1 MTARPKIGAIT
12 VCRSAAAL
20 LEKTI
25 ESVRNEPA
33 VSHYVIVDGA
43 STDGT
48 SDIVS
53 RYGRSVTTFISEA
66 DRGISDAMN
75 KALALCSSDYIIF
88 LHAGDVFL
96 NNGALESVAALLERQ
111 PVDIVSCPVL
121 LGDASTGRL
130 AVPRGFN
137 WWMRFKTGILHQ
149 GVVCSRRLFE
159 RIGGFDVSLKVAMDY
174 EFFLRAYLAEA
185 TIRYHAAPLSSM
197 APGGLS
203 WRRDWPSLRARL
215 AEERLI
221 HARYGNRLAWRVL
234 YAAYWS
240 LYPAYKYVRTWPH
253 TPA

>member
-1 MTARPKIGAIT
+1 MVDVVT
-12 VCRSAAAL
+12 VCRNAKEAL
-20 LEKTI
+20 QNTI

-48 SDIVS
+48 RELVS
-53 RYGRSVTTFISEA
+53 GYAKDVTEFISEA
-66 DRGISDAMN
+66 DSGISDAMN
-75 KALALCSSDYIIF
+75 KAMALCSSDYIVF

-96 NNGALESVAALLERQ
+96 KNGALQSVAALLERE

-137 WWMRFKTGILHQ
+137 WWMRFKTGVLHQ

-174 EFFLRAYLAEA
+174 EFFLRAYLADA
-185 TIRYHAAPLSSM
+185 SICYHTTPLSSM

-221 HARYGNRLAWRVL
+221 HARYGNRLGWRVL

-240 LYPAYKYVRTWPH
+240 FYPAYKYVRTWPH
-253 TPA
+253 TPV